1 MVIGYKCDPADGSSD
16 VNPKNY
22 QDKIVIAFSESMSEV
37 TVYATEPKF
46 PYSTELNNDVFIISF
61 KDGYT
66 MPKGTRFTIWLQG
79 KDLAGIELEKCE
91 GCHIAEYSFTTI
103 AN

>member
-1 MVIGYKCDPADGSSD
+1 MVVGDKCDPADGSSE

-22 QDKIVIAFSESMSEV
+22 RDKIVIAFSELMSEV

-46 PYSTELNNDVFIISF
+46 SYTTELNNDVFIINF
-61 KDGYT
+61 KDGYI
-66 MPKGTRFTIWLQG
+66 MPKGTRFTVWLRG
-79 KDLAGIELEKCE
+79 TDLAGIELEKCE